1 MLPERTKLIK
11 PRVISK
17 KRLLQQGKWTTQE
30 KNELTHQIQ
39 RLSLTHQLDEKTLRI
54 PSGETI
60 KQIVVLKIELKE
72 TEYSLSLI
80 NKIAQLYSTN
90 ILVQIYDSHQNTTWI
105 LSYSHQNIKECY
117 VSKKNLSLEIQGNSM
132 DEVYLQLIH
141 QIHPLFLIDTI
152 DTIDALIQ
160 RNKEIE
166 ILKKQLDAKKKKMY
180 IEKSIKK
187 QMEYKKE
194 YIKLQKQLKELG
206 YHESK

>member
-1 MLPERTKLIK
+1 MLPERTKLAK
-11 PRVISK
+11 PRIISK

-30 KNELTHQIQ
+30 REQLTQQIKS
-39 RLSLTHQLDEKTLRI
+39 LSLTHQLDEKTLRI

-72 TEYSLSLI
+72 TDYSLSLI

-90 ILVQIYDSHQNTTWI
+90 ILVQIYDSHQNTIWI
-105 LSYSHQNIKECY
+105 LPYSNQNIRECY
-117 VSKKNLSLEIQGNSM
+117 VSTKNLSLEIQGNSM

-141 QIHPLFLIDTI
+141 QIHPLFLIDTT

-166 ILKKQLDAKKKKMY
+166 VLKKQLHAKKKKMY
-180 IEKSIKK
+180 TEKSIKK

-194 YIKLQKQLKELG
+194 YIKLQKQLKGLG